1 MSKRKVELELIDAT
15 DLIST
20 DESGVKFD
28 ELLRRILSTCATAEH
43 YLIVPEENSSGCCC
57 FTSTDG
63 VVDTEE
69 LSEELRNQLRRFVKV
84 SDKYLRLMS
93 LLLKSRAF
101 YQTYPSIKSDIPD
114 DASLPV
120 VDLPRTEEG
129 RPYIPV
135 AKGSLPDTSFSISHQ
150 HPYIGIAR
158 APSDVKVGLD
168 IVTFDTVNQN
178 LYRNE
183 MEFIDVFRLNF
194 TKSEWD
200 SIVDHEGDDML
211 NEFYLRWAIKEAY
224 TKAQGRGMSL
234 EFDSFETTLYDED
247 GIAIASIWN
256 HAIMHISATGT
267 RLSARIFHNEN
278 DQAEHW
284 DFCFCFFGFASASAS
299 INAGKKQGC
308 ACVCIPA
315 SDKEGGLA
323 MNCQWLEANYIL
335 TWHLSGDYHNYYY

>member
-1 MSKRKVELELIDAT
+1 
-15 DLIST
+15 
-20 DESGVKFD
+20 
-28 ELLRRILSTCATAEH
+28 
-43 YLIVPEENSSGCCC
+43 
-57 FTSTDG
+57 
-63 VVDTEE
+63 
-69 LSEELRNQLRRFVKV
+69 
-84 SDKYLRLMS
+84 
-93 LLLKSRAF
+93 
-101 YQTYPSIKSDIPD
+101 
-114 DASLPV
+114 
-120 VDLPRTEEG
+120 
-129 RPYIPV
+129 
-135 AKGSLPDTSFSISHQ
+135 
-150 HPYIGIAR
+150 
-158 APSDVKVGLD
+158 
-168 IVTFDTVNQN
+168 
-178 LYRNE
+178 
-183 MEFIDVFRLNF
+183 VFRLNF